1 MMVSNPT
8 MIINTRTLKS
18 NCLVYDCGVTVG
30 YIFFAYSVFLARV
43 LV

>member
-18 NCLVYDCGVTVG
+18 NCLLFMIVELRVV
-30 YIFFAYSVFLARV
+30 IFSSHTAYF
-43 LV
+43 